1 MDTWLDGEI
10 VAEESVTLHVN
21 SVTSA
26 LGTAFFEAMR
36 CYPASGRGAAV
47 FRFEAHYRRLVR
59 SLSVVGARLPLT
71 ADELLSAVAETV
83 CANSAAGQ
91 ACYLKV
97 MVFWDTV
104 LTGSSLVD
112 LGGLSPRVAVF
123 LRTTPESFFRDCPR
137 LRCRISS
144 WRRMDDN
151 AMPAQAKA
159 TANYYN
165 ARLGLTE
172 ALAAGYDNAIFLNSR
187 GAVAEAAEANVFVV
201 DRRAMTVLT
210 PSLDSGVLPG
220 VVRDSVLEL
229 LRGDAR
235 FRVAEERLHPMDLY
249 AADEVF
255 LTNTAQLVRQV
266 SEVDGRQ
273 LATGPG
279 TFAADLRAELVE
291 TVFRAER
298 RPDWFAA
305 LPSQPME
312 RR

>member
-1 MDTWLDGEI
+1 MDAWLDGEI
-10 VAEESVTLHVN
+10 VEEDSVTLHVN

-36 CYPASGRGAAV
+36 CYPVVGRGPTV

-59 SLSVVGARLPLT
+59 SLSVVGARFPHT
-71 ADELLSAVAETV
+71 ADDLLSAVAQAV
-83 CANSAAGQ
+83 RANSAAGE

-97 MVFWDTV
+97 MVFWDAV
-104 LTGSSLVD
+104 LSGSSLID
-112 LGGLSPRVAVF
+112 LSSFTPRVAVF
-123 LRTTPESFFRDCPR
+123 LRRTPDSFFHSLPQ

-144 WRRMDDN
+144 WRRIADN

-172 ALAAGYDNAIFLNSR
+172 ARAVGYENAIFLNSR
-187 GAVAEAAEANVFVV
+187 GAVAEAADANVFVV
-201 DRRAMTVLT
+201 DRQAMMITT
-210 PSLDSGVLPG
+210 PSLDSGILPG
-220 VVRDSVLEL
+220 VTRDSVLEM

-235 FRVAEERLHPMDLY
+235 FRVSEQRLYPMDLY

-266 SEVDGRQ
+266 SEIDGRQ

-279 TFAADLRAELVE
+279 TFTAALRAELIE
-291 TVFRAER
+291 ALFQADR
-298 RPDWFAA
+298 RPEWFTAF
-305 LPSQPME
+305 PK
-312 RR
+312 

>member
-1 MDTWLDGEI
+1 MDAWLDGET

-21 SVTSA
+21 SVTAA

-36 CYPASGRGAAV
+36 CYPVSRRGAAV

-71 ADELLSAVAETV
+71 AEDLLSAVAEIV
-83 CANSAAGQ
+83 SANSAAGQ
-91 ACYLKV
+91 ACYIKV

-104 LTGSSLVD
+104 LSGTSLVD
-112 LGGLSPRVAVF
+112 LGEFTPRVAVF
-123 LRTTPESFFRDCPR
+123 LRTTPDSFFHNCPR

-172 ALAAGYDNAIFLNSR
+172 ALAAGYDNAIFLNGR
-187 GAVAEAAEANVFVV
+187 GAVTEAAEANVFVV
-201 DRRAMTVLT
+201 DRRAMTVAT

-220 VVRDSVLEL
+220 VIRDSVLEV

-235 FRVAEERLHPMDLY
+235 FQVCEERLHPMDLY

-266 SEVDGRQ
+266 SEIDGRQ

-279 TFAADLRAELVE
+279 TLAGDLRAELVDIL
-291 TVFRAER
+291 FRPDR
-298 RPDWFAA
+298 RPEWFAA
-305 LPSQPME
+305 LPI
-312 RR
+312 

>member
-1 MDTWLDGEI
+1 MDAWLDGEI
-10 VAEESVTLHVN
+10 TAEKSVTLHVN
-21 SVTSA
+21 SVSSA

-36 CYPASGRGAAV
+36 CYPQPGGAAV

-71 ADELLSAVAETV
+71 ADGLLAAVAQTV
-83 CANSAAGQ
+83 RANSAVKEAT
-91 ACYLKV
+91 YLKV

-104 LTGSSLVD
+104 LSGSSLVD
-112 LGGLSPRVAVF
+112 LGRLTPRVGVF
-123 LRTTPESFFRDCPR
+123 LRKTPESFFQGCPQ

-151 AMPAQAKA
+151 AMPTQAKA

-187 GAVAEAAEANVFVV
+187 GEVAEAAEANVFVL
-201 DRRAMTVLT
+201 DRRTMSVST
-210 PSLDSGVLPG
+210 PPLDSGALPG
-220 VVRDSVLEL
+220 VTRDSVLEL
-229 LRGDAR
+229 LHGDGR
-235 FRVAEERLHPMDLY
+235 FRVAEEPLHPMDLY

-266 SEVDGRQ
+266 GEIDGRK
-273 LATGPG
+273 LVAGPG
-279 TFAADLRAELVE
+279 TLADRLRADLIDTL
-291 TVFRAER
+291 FRADR
-298 RPDWFAA
+298 RPEWFSP
-305 LPSQPME
+305 LPS
-312 RR
+312 